1 MPKLSTP
8 LSDTR
13 IRNAKPADKMYK
25 LSDGAGLALWIY
37 PNGRKV
43 WRIQYRRPADGKFDT
58 ITFGH
63 TLKPIKRESQHCAF
77 SMQSNI
83 TPRCK
88 VMLQHA
94 PGHDF

>member
-58 ITFGH
+58 ITFG
-63 TLKPIKRESQHCAF
+63 PY
-77 SMQSNI
+77 
-83 TPRCK
+83 P
-88 VMLQHA
+88 
-94 PGHDF
+94 